1 MSTILAVARKLY
13 GMQMHNMVLELNASD
28 ERGIDVVRQQIHD
41 FASTQSFSF
50 GLFVVELA
58 ISDIRCPNFD
68 GLNEIKGLKVDV
80 SSVETDILYEPPLDS
95 HEGCQSTVYSE
106 VLHRAPHKDTW
117 PSLKEDMKLSYLAQE
132 LISTDRVAP
141 QSWCAMGNCYSLQK
155 DHETAL
161 KNFQAQVTNSEAKGV
176 FGDITSSKTACGSR
190 CLKPNIVWRNCPDD
204 YTNAI
209 SIWHPRGP
217 DSFVSPGCI
226 AVPSFEEPDSDL
238 LYCVVE
244 SIAEETVFEDQKI
257 WSAPDSYPWA
267 CHIYQVKSDA
277 LHFVALRL
285 PRADESS

>member
-1 MSTILAVARKLY
+1 MDINDDNNSPKPSYNKGKNVVTSRHPWVEKYRPQSLADVAAHRDIVNTSQGLR
-13 GMQMHNMVLELNASD
+13 LFL
-28 ERGIDVVRQQIHD
+28 GIYR
-41 FASTQSFSF
+41 
-50 GLFVVELA
+50 LFVVELA
-58 ISDIRCPNFD
+58 ISDIRCPNF
-68 GLNEIKGLKVDV
+68 
-80 SSVETDILYEPPLDS
+80 
-95 HEGCQSTVYSE
+95 
-106 VLHRAPHKDTW
+106 A
-117 PSLKEDMKLSYLAQE
+117 LKEDMKLSYLAQE